1 MGASKNDDTT
11 GPPTSKMSTTGELD
25 SLRQIRSK
33 RTATRSDWIGT
44 LDAST
49 GAHQM
54 LRNLL
59 EPENARYA
67 ASEFGNIDACVQY
80 AVPCWPVA
88 DPLARHQMALR
99 HNNERLIVA
108 QNAFFSSEQENGGR
122 KSANDPQTCTP
133 DLLPPLLLLRGT
145 KDGNVTPDMAA
156 SVCRRMLRCW
166 QDGAANT

>member
-1 MGASKNDDTT
+1 MMTQRV
-11 GPPTSKMSTTGELD
+11 
-25 SLRQIRSK
+25 LRRRRSRLQANWTRCVK
-33 RTATRSDWIGT
+33 SEANEPRTPIDWIGA

-59 EPENARYA
+59 EPEARYA

-88 DPLARHQMALR
+88 DPLARYQMALR
-99 HNNERLIVA
+99 HNNERLSVA

-122 KSANDPQTCTP
+122 KSANDPRTCTP
-133 DLLPPLLLLRGT
+133 DFLPPLLVLQGT
-145 KDGNVTPDMAA
+145 RDDNVTPIWRLGLSTNVAMLAGR
-156 SVCRRMLRCW
+156 CCEPLRCIRW
-166 QDGAANT
+166 